1 METEFKEK
9 HLEDI
14 YGNLYTTSSEL
25 SRGGQGVVYRTKEPD
40 IAIKQPIDPQTGN
53 VATNA
58 NQVSYELVRTLPL
71 PSGIPVTLP
80 RATLKNEPGYV
91 MTLLNGMV
99 PLSYFDMTGSDKKEL
114 ANVKHTGWLG
124 SFPEE
129 FKEMADNFAHYIK
142 TGAVKDRFYYLYRTA
157 AILARLHSV
166 GIVYGDIST
175 NNIFINLKNRNSAVW
190 LIDADNLRFEPTRT
204 YCYTPH
210 IGAPELVQGKGEC
223 SISSDCWAFAV
234 MSYQLLCRQHPFV
247 GALVNEDGSDWAD
260 TDENNLSKEDQAYA
274 GLLPFVDDED
284 DDSNR
289 AESQYCSQIMF
300 TPQLKK
306 LYQETLGWGRTKQ
319 HRRSSM
325 IFWAMEMARAH
336 DESLVCEECGM
347 SFLMNESGKCDYC
360 DHVNPYVLAKTKR
373 WRMVIGKNSI
383 KGNLIEL
390 PYRLFEPFSLK
401 DGDKPYYKGTIDF
414 AEKKVVPQR
423 GSLYSDD
430 VEFEFVEV

>member
-14 YGNLYTTSSEL
+14 YGNLYTTTSEL
-25 SRGGQGVVYRTKEPD
+25 SRGGQGVVYRAKEPD
-40 IAIKQPIDPQTGN
+40 IAIKQPLDSQTGEI
-53 VATNA
+53 ACNA
-58 NQVSYELVRTLPL
+58 DQICYELVRTLPL

-80 RATLKNEPGYV
+80 RATLKTEPGYV
-91 MTLLNGMV
+91 MTLLNGML
-99 PLSYFDMTGSDKKEL
+99 PISYFDMTGTDKK
-114 ANVKHTGWLG
+114 AMADVQHTGWLG

-129 FKEMADNFAHYIK
+129 FKDMADNFAHYIA
-142 TGAVKDRFYYLYRTA
+142 TGAARERFYYLYRTA
-157 AILARLHSV
+157 AILARLHSA

-234 MSYQLLCRQHPFV
+234 MSYQLLCRQHPFS
-247 GALVNEDGSDWAD
+247 GALVNDESGDWAD
-260 TDENNLSKEDQAYA
+260 ADENSLSKEDQAYA
-274 GLLPFVDDED
+274 GLLPFVDDEK

-289 AESQYCSQIMF
+289 ADSQYCSQSMF
-300 TPQLKK
+300 TSQLKK
-306 LYQETLGWGRTKQ
+306 LYQETLGVGRTKF

-325 IFWAMEMARAH
+325 TFWALEMARAY

-347 SFLMNESGKCDYC
+347 SFLMNDEGKCDYC
-360 DHVNPYVLAKTKR
+360 DHHNSFVVAKTKR
-373 WRMVIGKNSI
+373 WRIAVSKNLI
-383 KGNLIEL
+383 KDNLIEL
-390 PYRLFEPFSLK
+390 PHRMFEPFSLK
-401 DGDKPYYKGTIDF
+401 DGDKICYKGYVDF
-414 AEKKVVPQR
+414 STKKVVPQR
-423 GSLYSDD
+423 GTQSPDG
-430 VEFEFVEV
+430 VEFEFVEA

>member
-25 SRGGQGVVYRTKEPD
+25 SRGGQGVVFRTKEPD
-40 IAIKQPIDPQTGN
+40 IAIKQPLDAQTGEI
-53 VATNA
+53 AYNA
-58 NQVSYELVRTLPL
+58 NQISFELVRTLPI
-71 PSGIPVTLP
+71 PSGVPVTLP

-91 MTLLNGMV
+91 MTLLNGML
-99 PLSYFDMTGSDKKEL
+99 PISYFDMTGTDKKEF
-114 ANVKHTGWLG
+114 ADVKYSGWLG

-129 FKEMADNFAHYIK
+129 FKDMADNFAHYIK
-142 TGAVKDRFYYLYRTA
+142 TGAAKERFYYLYRTA

-204 YCYTPH
+204 GCYTPH
-210 IGAPELVQGKGEC
+210 IGAPELVQGKGDC
-223 SISSDCWAFAV
+223 SINSDCWAFAV
-234 MSYQLLCRQHPFV
+234 MSYQLLCRQHPFT
-247 GALVNEDGSDWAD
+247 GALVNDDGGDWAD
-260 TDENNLSKEDQAYA
+260 TNENNLSKEDQAYA

-289 AESQYCSQIMF
+289 GDSQYCSQIMF

-306 LYQETLGWGRTKQ
+306 LYQETLGNGRI
-319 HRRSSM
+319 HYYRRSSM
-325 IFWAMEMARAH
+325 IFWAMEMARAY
-336 DESLVCEECGM
+336 DESIVCEECGM
-347 SFLMNESGKCDYC
+347 SFLANDKGKCDYC
-360 DHVNPYVLAKTKR
+360 DHLNSYLIAKTKR
-373 WRMVIGKNSI
+373 WRIIFSKNSI
-383 KGNLIEL
+383 KENMIEL
-390 PYRLFEPFSLK
+390 PQRLFEPFSLK
-401 DGDKPYYKGTIDF
+401 DGDKSLYKGTVDF
-414 AEKKVVPQR
+414 SAQKVIPQR
-423 GSLYSDD
+423 GSQSPED